1 MKKVILAFLVFSFL
15 NTFAQKQNEMG
26 FFVNEDN
33 SLFSG
38 VFTFTKNNLKHE
50 VIIVNGEING
60 LAKIFNA
67 DQKLLEEGRLIN
79 NTKDGKWLRY
89 NSKGNVINIAF
100 FKLGKKD
107 STWLVF
113 DDNQVKRM
121 EMHYKNGEKTGE
133 WKSWNEAGDLVAV
146 KAYVLN

>member
-1 MKKVILAFLVFSFL
+1 MKKVILAFMVFNFL
-15 NTFAQKQNEMG
+15 NTSAQKQNEMG

-33 SLFSG
+33 TLFSG
-38 VFTFTKNNLKHE
+38 LFTFIKNDLKHE
-50 VIIVNGEING
+50 VTIVKGEING
-60 LAKIFNA
+60 LAKTYDAN
-67 DQKLLEEGRLIN
+67 QKLLEEGNLIN
-79 NTKDGKWLRY
+79 NVKDGKWLRY
-89 NSKGNVINIAF
+89 NSNGNVINIAF

-146 KAYVLN
+146 KAYALN

>member
-1 MKKVILAFLVFSFL
+1 
-15 NTFAQKQNEMG
+15 
-26 FFVNEDN
+26 VNVDN

-38 VFTFTKNNLKHE
+38 VFTFMKNDLKHE
-50 VIIVNGEING
+50 VTILKGEING
-60 LAKIFNA
+60 LAKIYNP
-67 DQKLLEEGRLIN
+67 DQKLIEEGLLIN
-79 NTKDGKWLRY
+79 NVKDGKWLRY
-89 NSKGNVINIAF
+89 NATGNIINIAF

-121 EMHYKNGEKTGE
+121 EMHYKNGEKIGE
-133 WKSWNEAGDLVAV
+133 WKSWNETGDLIAV

>member
-1 MKKVILAFLVFSFL
+1 MKKVILAFLVFSVL

-50 VIIVNGEING
+50 VTIVKGEING
-60 LAKIFNA
+60 LAKIFDA
-67 DQKLLEEGRLIN
+67 DQKLLEEGQLVN

-89 NSKGNVINIAF
+89 NTAGNVINIAF

-121 EMHYKNGEKTGE
+121 EMHYKDGEKVGE